1 MTFSEGTTFQKH
13 HLSTPTFRGGPYIG
27 RKVEVAGGGMFKRAV
42 LALVVLLSAAS
53 IAYPAALGVKI
64 DELATKMNGV
74 LQRSSSS
81 LKKIP
86 IALVNSPNDRTVVYS
101 FGKATIT
108 ASSKSPRGALID
120 MEADNVVD
128 FLAGWAALVA
138 ALDPQQNIDTAMWF
152 GPELRKLIQSGSN
165 EVTVDSI
172 VYKMDARGSKFRLS
186 ITAAD

>member
-1 MTFSEGTTFQKH
+1 
-13 HLSTPTFRGGPYIG
+13 
-27 RKVEVAGGGMFKRAV
+27 MFKRAV
-42 LALVVLLSAAS
+42 LALVVLISAAS

-86 IALVNSPNDRTVVYS
+86 VALVSSPNDRTVVYS

-108 ASSKSPRGALID
+108 ASSKSPRGEATLID
-120 MEADNVVD
+120 MEANNVVD

-165 EVTVDSI
+165 EVTIDSI
-172 VYKMDARGSKFRLS
+172 VYKMDARSSKFRLS
-186 ITAAD
+186 ITAVD